1 MSCFAINSARPTHTP
16 PPSSAKQVAAP
27 VASDSVV
34 RRTLFSAG
42 GMARPDAFGD
52 LLGGFDV
59 GMANASQQMAPP
71 EQADNVTQD
80 LDKFGTFRCCQMAP
94 HNV

>member
-1 MSCFAINSARPTHTP
+1 
-16 PPSSAKQVAAP
+16 
-27 VASDSVV
+27 
-34 RRTLFSAG
+34 
-42 GMARPDAFGD
+42 MARPDAFGD
-52 LLGGFDV
+52 LLGGFDA

-94 HNV
+94 HNVWCPRCDALVNLLKVYYDLDWPSFKIICSTHLLGCYCHPD